1 VPSRPLVLTA
11 ADGNRF
17 NAFEALAAAPSA
29 VGVIV
34 LPDVRGLFPFY
45 TELALR
51 FAEAGFDAL
60 AIDYFGRTAG
70 LESRRDDFDYKAHV
84 PLQTYA
90 SVRADVEAAV
100 VHLRADNVGRRIVTV
115 GFCIGG
121 SNSWIQA
128 TNGFGLAG
136 AVGFYGH
143 PGRDFPTGGGSVIE
157 RLDRAECPILALMA
171 GDDPGIPDDL
181 VSQFRAAL
189 ESHGVNHEIVTY
201 PGAPHSFFDR
211 RHEEFSSQSADAWQR
226 VLEFLSRA

>member
-1 VPSRPLVLTA
+1 LVLTA
-11 ADGNRF
+11 SDGNRF
-17 NAFEALAAAPSA
+17 NAFEAFAMEPAG

-51 FAEAGFDAL
+51 FAEAGFDAV

-70 LESRRDDFDYKAHV
+70 LEPRDETFDYKAHV
-84 PLQTYA
+84 PLQTHA

-100 VHLRADNVGRRIVTV
+100 AHLRAERPSRGIATV

-128 TNGFGLAG
+128 TNGLGLSG
-136 AVGFYGH
+136 AIGFYGH
-143 PGRDFPTGGGSVIE
+143 PGRDFPPGGGSVIE

-171 GDDPGIPDDL
+171 GDDPGIPADL
-181 VSQFRAAL
+181 VSQFRSAL
-189 ESHGVNHEIVTY
+189 ESHGVEHEIVTY

-211 RHEEFSSQSADAWQR
+211 RHEEFASESADAWRR